1 MKPDTS
7 GWENPSA
14 YDFIQNAAADSIA
27 WEFLRRNEHYQKDY
41 RDFQAGDGQMK
52 RSRNVHRW
60 GLSFRGQA

>member
-41 RDFQAGDGQMK
+41 RDFQAGDGQM
-52 RSRNVHRW
+52 
-60 GLSFRGQA
+60 